1 MTGIE
6 IVAAIEGGVK
16 LIQLAVDA
24 ANGARERGELTDEEE
39 TRVDAALE
47 TMMAQ
52 PHWKQR

>member
-24 ANGARERGELTDEEE
+24 ANGARERGEFTEEE
-39 TRVDAALE
+39 EARVDDALE